1 MKRKDMENE
10 LRNLRFTH
18 LTESEMVDYCDEG
31 RDQIRRAS
39 MEAHLKQCFICE
51 RQLEMLREE
60 STALRN
66 RHITDEDVA
75 LVDRLIELAG
85 ARPKESSLHEE
96 GSLHDRLAQY
106 LGEMIESWR
115 IYFLK
120 RAMRG
125 DRVEEVWQ
133 WQSNDGR
140 LQVRATLEKNA
151 EMTIHFSSNEID
163 LDGARLNVHLG
174 KLSQE
179 ITLQRI
185 SESEVYAKV
194 DLPRQHRRNKFADI
208 SIKAVSG
215 H

>member
-1 MKRKDMENE
+1 MKKKDIETE
-10 LRNLRFTH
+10 LRNLKFTH
-18 LTESEMVDYCDEG
+18 LTESEMVEYCDEG
-31 RDQIRRAS
+31 HDQIRHAR

-60 STALRN
+60 RAALKN
-66 RHITDEDVA
+66 RQITDEDVA
-75 LVDRLIELAG
+75 LVDRLIEITV
-85 ARPKESSLHEE
+85 ARPKENSLE
-96 GSLHDRLAQY
+96 DRLAEY
-106 LGEMIESWR
+106 LGEMVESWR
-115 IYFLK
+115 IYFMK
-120 RAMRG
+120 KAMRG

-133 WQSNDGR
+133 WQSKDGR

-174 KLSQE
+174 KMSQE

-185 SESEVYAKV
+185 SESEVYGKV
-194 DLPRQHRRNKFADI
+194 DLPRQHRRNKIAYI